1 MRRLTLLLCVCALT
15 AEARP
20 YRAIVNRT
28 AETTP
33 GGHLE
38 LGASYQGFLFGVGH
52 PGFPSVLH
60 WHQVA
65 AHARWGIID
74 GLELDLQAEA
84 LISYV
89 PSPGVTAHAYFGDL
103 PIGLQWTFLDRPK
116 WALGIWGR
124 VTIPTGPSRI
134 DELPPTL
141 SDGTW
146 DGELTFLAEVRPNHG
161 FRLLANVGFLYHHVR
176 ERGPDPDFDVPEA
189 VKWGVSATFNLGNR
203 WLFALEA
210 VGHHFFRPDIT
221 PVWTNN
227 QHLIE
232 VIPGVRFEI
241 IPRLVLEAGLGIA
254 VTPQL
259 RELYQVRP
267 LLGLTYELGG
277 K

>member
-1 MRRLTLLLCVCALT
+1 MRRCTLFIVCCCALA
-15 AEARP
+15 AEGRP

-33 GGHLE
+33 GGHVE
-38 LGASYQGFLFGVGH
+38 VGVSYQGFLFGVGY
-52 PGFPSVLH
+52 PGFPDVLH

-74 GLELDLQAEA
+74 SVELDLQAEA
-84 LISYV
+84 LISYS
-89 PSPGVTAHAYFGDL
+89 PSPGARPEAYFGDIPL
-103 PIGLQWTFLDRPK
+103 GVQWTFFDRPK
-116 WALGIWGR
+116 GALGVYAR
-124 VTIPTGPSRI
+124 VTFPTGPSHI
-134 DELPPTL
+134 DELPPML

-146 DGELTFLAEVRPNHG
+146 DGELTLLGEVRPSHW
-161 FRLLANVGFLYHHVR
+161 FRLLANLGFLYHHIR
-176 ERGPDPDFDVPEA
+176 NRSPAPDFDVPEA
-189 VKWGVSATFNLGNR
+189 IRWGVSATFNLGNR

-210 VGHHFFRPDIT
+210 VGWHFFQAEIT
-221 PVWTNN
+221 PVWVNN

-232 VIPGVRFEI
+232 VIPGVRFEV

-259 RELYQVRP
+259 RQMYQVRP
-267 LLGLTYELGG
+267 LLGATYEFG